1 MARSGNLIAP
11 LASLT
16 KMYNTTT
23 ALSNPSIAT
32 GASELRL
39 KYTPTQFPSPSIV
52 SGQASFTALY
62 EYITPVCIAEKITK
76 ICFRTEKLCAKYK
89 PVAAVT
95 ANEMASTMVYRLRFV
110 QVVDINIQVVK
121 ATNSAMGPRN
131 ISRDKPRR
139 DSIMS
144 AGICTAIK
152 VACTVGAIGTL
163 VYSSAVRH
171 SRNTGP

>member
-1 MARSGNLIAP
+1 
-11 LASLT
+11 
-16 KMYNTTT
+16 
-23 ALSNPSIAT
+23 
-32 GASELRL
+32 
-39 KYTPTQFPSPSIV
+39 
-52 SGQASFTALY
+52 
-62 EYITPVCIAEKITK
+62 
-76 ICFRTEKLCAKYK
+76 
-89 PVAAVT
+89 
-95 ANEMASTMVYRLRFV
+95 MVYRLRFV